1 MKKRALI
8 TGINGMDGSHLADFL
23 LEKGYEVFGLE
34 RRTSV
39 LNRNNTAHL
48 VGKVNFIQG
57 DLTDKNSL
65 IKALEKSDPHEVYNL
80 AAQSFVGASWNL
92 AEYTTKVNALGV
104 LNLLES
110 VREYNKKIRLYQAST
125 SEMFGGEP
133 DKSPQ
138 NELTPFHPK
147 SPYAAAKLYGHWI
160 SKNFRKSYDMYICC
174 GILFNHE
181 SERRGYDFVT
191 RKITDGVAK
200 IHLGLQ
206 DTISL
211 GNLDPKRDWGYA
223 PDYVR
228 SMWMMLQQEEE
239 FFFQNKVGDFVIATG
254 KTHSVRDFLYAAF
267 KCVDIL
273 DWEKHVVQDPR
284 FMRPAEVHCLHG
296 DPTKAKEVLGWEPS
310 ISFEEMVNRM
320 VKNDISINKKLK

>member
-1 MKKRALI
+1 MKRALI
-8 TGINGMDGSHLADFL
+8 TGVNGMDGSHLADFL
-23 LEKGYEVFGLE
+23 LEKGYRVFGLE

-39 LNRNNTAHL
+39 LNRSNTSHL
-48 VGKVNFIQG
+48 VDHKNFSFIQG

-65 IKALEKSDPHEVYNL
+65 AKALEVSDPHEVYNL

-110 VREYNKKIRLYQAST
+110 IREYNKKIKVYQAST

-133 DKSPQ
+133 DKVPQ
-138 NELTPFHPK
+138 NEYTPFHPK
-147 SPYAAAKLYGHWI
+147 SPYAVAKLYAHWI
-160 SKNFRKSYDMYICC
+160 SKNFRKSYDMFICC

-181 SERRGYDFVT
+181 SERRGIDFVT

-200 IHLGLQ
+200 IHLGMQ

-228 SMWMMLQQEEE
+228 SMWMMLQQEEDY
-239 FFFQNKVGDFVIATG
+239 FFNNKVGDFVIATG
-254 KTHSVRDFLYAAF
+254 QAHSVRDFLDNAF
-267 KCVDIL
+267 SCVGIDN
-273 DWEKHVVQDPR
+273 WEKYVVQDPR
-284 FMRPAEVHCLHG
+284 FMRPAEVQCLQG
-296 DPTKAKEVLGWEPS
+296 DPTKAKDVLGWEPS
-310 ISFEEMVNRM
+310 ITFDEMVSRM
-320 VKNDISINKKLK
+320 VENDIKLLSKS

>member
-8 TGINGMDGSHLADFL
+8 TGVNGMDGSHLAEFL
-23 LEKGYEVFGLE
+23 LEKDYDVYGLE
-34 RRTSV
+34 RRTST
-39 LNRNNTAHL
+39 LNRANTSHL
-48 VGKVNFIQG
+48 VDKIKFIQG

-65 IKALEKSDPHEVYNL
+65 IKALEASDPHEVYNL

-110 VREYNKKIRLYQAST
+110 IREHNKDIRVYQAST

-133 DKSPQ
+133 DKVPQ
-138 NELTPFHPK
+138 NEYTPFHPK
-147 SPYAAAKLYGHWI
+147 SPYAVAKLYAHWI
-160 SKNFRKSYDMYICC
+160 SKNFRQSYDMFICC

-181 SERRGYDFVT
+181 SERRGIDFVT

-206 DTISL
+206 DNISL

-228 SMWMMLQQEEE
+228 SMWLMLQQDKE
-239 FFFQNKVGDFVIATG
+239 FFFNNKVGDFVIATG
-254 KTHSVRDFLYAAF
+254 KAHSVREFLDRSF
-267 KCVDIL
+267 SCVGIENWQDY
-273 DWEKHVVQDPR
+273 VVQDPR
-284 FMRPAEVHCLHG
+284 YMRPAEVHCLQG
-296 DPTKAKEVLGWEPS
+296 DPTKAREILGWEPTVT
-310 ISFEEMVNRM
+310 FEEMIARM
-320 VKNDISINKKLK
+320 VSNDINLLKK